1 MLRRG
6 KNDPNLDSFR
16 ANLPGKMP
24 KISWEGNVAL
34 NSSVPA
40 VPQLPVQRVPIP
52 VPNWAAQGGRGEAGA
67 GEQHPQGRF
76 RGGSSGFQAGQSC
89 RCRCRLF
96 SALAAA
102 PSEEGKEVRDN

>member
-52 VPNWAAQGGRGEAGA
+52 VPNWAAQGGRLRRELVKCLFQPCPTCGEADSRTRVK
-67 GEQHPQGRF
+67 QVP
-76 RGGSSGFQAGQSC
+76 
-89 RCRCRLF
+89 
-96 SALAAA
+96 
-102 PSEEGKEVRDN
+102 KVRVEKSKH